1 MTQDVAR
8 FRLATASLLLALFA
22 PLAACEP
29 EPGRDSAGSPPGSGG
44 SDPSS
49 EQLTDSRQA
58 DGERVDG
65 ERLTDGELAERALAE
80 RDFGP
85 KRDDLIRFKGRYAD
99 PNRANEH
106 HVWSVGE
113 TCVGSGHLALA
124 AMWGDVA
131 PWRLASESDLLFIEP
146 YPNPSYEPIRLAFQA
161 AADGSITGALMS
173 GAFEGT
179 LERLGDLPEG
189 WEPEGE
195 ICHYR

>member
-1 MTQDVAR
+1 MTLSAAR
-8 FRLATASLLLALFA
+8 FRLASAALLLALVA
-22 PLAACEP
+22 QLPGCGQ
-29 EPGRDSAGSPPGSGG
+29 EPGRESGASDRGSVG
-44 SDPSS
+44 SDPSNDPS
-49 EQLTDSRQA
+49 SDPSS
-58 DGERVDG
+58 

-85 KRDDLIRFKGRYAD
+85 KRDDLSRFKGRYAD

-131 PWRLASESDLLFIEP
+131 PWRLASESDLVFTEP
-146 YPNPSYEPIRLAFQA
+146 YPQPNYEPFRLSFQA
-161 AADGSITGALMS
+161 APDGSITAALMS
-173 GAFEGT
+173 GPFEAR

-195 ICHYR
+195 DCLYR